1 MMRRL
6 IPALPIL
13 ALTLSAMTAGP
24 AAEIASSAQA
34 VRPLLVGAS
43 VPAVTL
49 ATVDGEDFDLAAA
62 VSGTPT
68 VLIFYRGGW

>member
-1 MMRRL
+1 MRCL
-6 IPALPIL
+6 VTALPIL
-13 ALTLSAMTAGP
+13 ALTLGAATAASAGEVAL
-24 AAEIASSAQA
+24 SAQD

-49 ATVDGEDFDLAAA
+49 ATTDGEEFDLAAA